1 MLSSATADVI
11 TALDKLI
18 THAHGLYIKPTIL
31 ASPHLTLPYLTLPSG
46 VDVAHI
52 YDTQRSGRLGGP
64 IACPR

>member
-11 TALDKLI
+11 TALDRLI

-31 ASPHLTLPYLTLPSG
+31 ASISPYLTLPSG